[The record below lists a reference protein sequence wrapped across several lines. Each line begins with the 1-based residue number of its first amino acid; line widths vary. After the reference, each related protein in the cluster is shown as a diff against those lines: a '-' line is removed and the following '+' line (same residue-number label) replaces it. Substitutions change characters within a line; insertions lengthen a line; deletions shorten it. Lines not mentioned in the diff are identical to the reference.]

1 MNTEFKYE
9 PLSEPIPITDQIWPE
24 GTVPLVHTR
33 TMTFMHED
41 YIRDCIEGIL
51 MQKTTFPVLLLIHD
65 DASTDKTAEIVK
77 EYEQK
82 YPALIKAYYQK
93 ENSYTKID
101 KHSRRE
107 EFMSWRIG
115 KYEAT
120 CEGDD
125 YWIDPLKLQKQ
136 VTFLEENKDYGLVGT
151 SNKIYFEQK
160 TIYKTH
166 KLKEADYSF
175 EDFVLGNRI
184 TTLTSCFRTD
194 LLKRYLNEI
203 KPENKGWYSGD
214 YPMWMYMSKKMKVK
228 ILPDIT
234 AVYRKR
240 EESASN
246 TNDIHKKLYIDKYR
260 HSIRRFYLEYFNCTE
275 ELKRKVEIRSYR
287 ETEISALKAKDIEYC
302 KKIFN
307 SYKNNGYLG
316 LAVFLKLNM
325 TYPLF
330 FKTFNFIERVLIK
343 LHLIRD
349 VRLYM

>member
-1 MNTEFKYE
+1 MKTEFKYE

-115 KYEAT
+115 KYEAI

-246 TNDIHKKLYIDKYR
+246 TNNIHKKLFIDKYR
-260 HSIRRFYLEYFNCTE
+260 HTIRKFYSDYFESPT
-275 ELKRKVEIRSYR
+275 ELKRKVDVRSYR
-287 ETEISALKAKDIEYC
+287 EAEINALKAKDFEYC
-302 KKIFN
+302 REILN
-307 SYKNNGYLG
+307 SYELNGYSG
-316 LAVFLKLNM
+316 LAFFLKIYMKFPSLIDM
-325 TYPLF
+325 FY
-330 FKTFNFIERVLIK
+330 FIERVFIK
-343 LHLIRD
+343 LNI
-349 VRLYM
+349 VKTVNF

>member
-1 MNTEFKYE
+1 MINYKE
-9 PLSEPIPITDQIWPE
+9 PTPIAMQQWDSNVAPIVSIQCITYN
-24 GTVPLVHTR
+24 
-33 TMTFMHED
+33 HEN
-41 YIRDCIEGIL
+41 YIRDAIEGFL
-51 MQKTTFPVLLLIHD
+51 MQKTTFPVEILIHD
-65 DASTDKTAEIVK
+65 DASNDSTSDIIRV
-77 EYEQK
+77 YESRF
-82 YPALIKAYYQK
+82 PNLIKPIYQT
-93 ENSYTKID
+93 ENQYSKKRGLISKIQND
-101 KHSRRE
+101 RSK
-107 EFMSWRIG
+107 G
-115 KYEAT
+115 KYIAK

-246 TNDIHKKLYIDKYR
+246 TNNIHKKLFIDKYR
-260 HSIRRFYLEYFNCTE
+260 HTIRKFYSDYFESPT
-275 ELKRKVEIRSYR
+275 ELKRKVDVRSYR
-287 ETEISALKAKDIEYC
+287 EAEINALKAKDFEYC
-302 KKIFN
+302 REILN
-307 SYKNNGYLG
+307 SYELNGYSG
-316 LAVFLKLNM
+316 LAFFLKIYMKFPSLIDM
-325 TYPLF
+325 FY
-330 FKTFNFIERVLIK
+330 FIERVFIK
-343 LHLIRD
+343 LNI
-349 VRLYM
+349 VKTVNF

>member
-1 MNTEFKYE
+1 M
-9 PLSEPIPITDQIWPE
+9 D
-24 GTVPLVHTR
+24 PLVSICCLTYNHAP
-33 TMTFMHED
+33 
-41 YIRDCIEGIL
+41 YIKDCLDGFL
-51 MQKTTFPVLLLIHD
+51 MQKTDFKFEVLIHD
-65 DASTDKTAEIVK
+65 DASTDDTEKIIRVFEK
-77 EYEQK
+77 K
-82 YPALIKAYYQK
+82 YPDIIKPLYET
-93 ENSYTKID
+93 ENQWIKG
-101 KHSRRE
+101 RRGSAV
-107 EFMSWRIG
+107 FNFPRAKG
-115 KYEAT
+115 KYIAL

-125 YWIDPLKLQKQ
+125 YWIDPLKLHKQ

-246 TNDIHKKLYIDKYR
+246 TNNIHKKLFIDKYR
-260 HSIRRFYLEYFNCTE
+260 HTIRKFYNDYFESPT
-275 ELKRKVEIRSYR
+275 ELKRKVDVRSYR
-287 ETEISALKAKDIEYC
+287 EAEINALKAKDFEYC
-302 KKIFN
+302 REILN
-307 SYKNNGYLG
+307 SYELNGYSG
-316 LAVFLKLNM
+316 LAFFLKIYMKFPSLIDM
-325 TYPLF
+325 FY
-330 FKTFNFIERVLIK
+330 FIERVFIK
-343 LHLIRD
+343 LNFIKSIK
-349 VRLYM
+349 V